1 MNKTI
6 STLQCK
12 LNEMSSKEQ
21 ICISK
26 VIQRFVVCCFTA
38 IPIEKSNLD
47 ANKNSTYFFGEKKER
62 KTKRQKE
69 RKTLRLVLLT
79 QACASSAYTKFPHL
93 FN

>member
-6 STLQCK
+6 STLQYK
-12 LNEMSSKEQ
+12 TNEMSSNEQ

-62 KTKRQKE
+62 KKE
-69 RKTLRLVLLT
+69 RQEDRKKER
-79 QACASSAYTKFPHL
+79 H
-93 FN
+93 